1 MAPSLTAQRSS
12 SFFRRSETLLSVAL
26 LGVLVVMLVPLPSV
40 LLDMLLATNLGLT
53 IVLLLVTLSVRKPL
67 EVSVFPS
74 LLLLL
79 TLLRLSLNVATTR
92 LILLDGSAG
101 KIVAT
106 FGGVVVGGNLVVGL
120 VIFLILV
127 IVQFIVITKGAGRVS
142 EVAARFTLDALPG
155 KQMAIDAELN
165 SGALT
170 DEAARAR
177 RAELARETEF
187 YGAMD
192 GASKFVR
199 GDAIAG
205 LVVTAINLVG
215 GMILGI
221 FNGLSFADAA
231 KMYSILTIGDGLI
244 SQIPA
249 LIIATAAGIL
259 VTKSTSEE
267 SLGGEIRGQLFMR
280 PAPLMTAAG
289 ILLLLSLTPGL
300 PKLTFLALA
309 GGIYLLGSRIKP
321 AGETKP
327 EPTSETDAEKFKEEE
342 LVDHFVIHDRACVE
356 VGARLVPLV
365 ESKGGR
371 GLAERIPKLR
381 REMTRQHGI
390 WIPSIRI
397 RDNINLGSEQY
408 RILLNGRTV
417 ASGELRP
424 DQFLVINPGDARKML
439 GGEMTTDPT
448 FGIPSMWIPASK
460 RQRAE
465 LSGLTVVDAMSVL
478 ITHLGEVLRR
488 YAHELLSREDL
499 RQLLEHVRAT
509 APTIVDELKPEL
521 LRVGVL
527 HQVLINLLREG
538 VPVSDLTRILE
549 CALGHA
555 THTKDPGE
563 IAELLRKD
571 LGRSICEPYRG
582 SSGDV
587 RVIVLAPRLQA
598 EMRQSLHQNE
608 IAMTQQHLEKFLAAL
623 QHEVGRAEMQG
634 TRVALLTDDT
644 LRRPVRSLLERF
656 LPDLAVLAF
665 REIPAD
671 IKIEQQGLIDLG
683 DVYPPSV
690 PEARSPAARTTS
702 TATSDP
708 TRPRP
713 GTSGN
718 RDRGQAPVAATF

>member
-1 MAPSLTAQRSS
+1 MVTSSTAPRSS

-26 LGVLVVMLVPLPSV
+26 LGVLVVLLVPLPTV
-40 LLDMLLATNLGLT
+40 LLDMLLAVNLGFT
-53 IVLLLVTLSVRKPL
+53 IVLLLVTLNVKRPL
-67 EVSVFPS
+67 ELSVFPS
-74 LLLLL
+74 LLLLM

-101 KIVAT
+101 KIVST

-165 SGALT
+165 AGSLT

-177 RAELARETEF
+177 RTELARETEF

-215 GMILGI
+215 GMILGVY
-221 FNGLSFADAA
+221 NGLSFTNAA
-231 KMYSILTIGDGLI
+231 TTYSILTIGDGLI

-280 PAPLMTAAG
+280 PAPLITAAG

-300 PKLTFLALA
+300 PKLTFLVLA
-309 GGIYLLGSRIKP
+309 GATYAFGRRIKV
-321 AGETKP
+321 G
-327 EPTSETDAEKFKEEE
+327 AEDKQEAAAPVADTEKSKEDE
-342 LVDHFVIHDRACVE
+342 LVDNFVIHDRACVE

-365 ESKGGR
+365 ETKGAR

-408 RILLNGRTV
+408 RILLNGRAV

-448 FGIPSMWIPASK
+448 FGIPAMWIPAAK

-478 ITHLGEVLRR
+478 ITHLGEILRR

-499 RQLLEHVRAT
+499 RQLLEHLRTT
-509 APTIVDELKPEL
+509 APTIVEELKPEL

-527 HQVLINLLREG
+527 HQVLIHLLKER
-538 VPVSDLTRILE
+538 VPVSDMTRILE

-555 THTKDPGE
+555 THTKDPAE

-582 SSGDV
+582 GGGEV
-587 RVIVLAPRLQA
+587 QVIVLAPRLQA
-598 EMRQSLHQNE
+598 EIRQSLHQNE
-608 IAMTQQHLEKFLAAL
+608 VAMTQQHLEKFLAAL
-623 QHEVGRAEMQG
+623 QAEVGRAEVHG
-634 TRVALLTDDT
+634 KRVALLTDDM

-665 REIPAD
+665 REIPPD
-671 IKIEQQGLIDLG
+671 INIEQTGLIDVG
-683 DVYPPSV
+683 DVYLSV
-690 PEARSPAARTTS
+690 GQDA
-702 TATSDP
+702 
-708 TRPRP
+708 
-713 GTSGN
+713 
-718 RDRGQAPVAATF
+718 RGQAARDSSAVPMPRSAAVTEHRERIQGALAGA